1 MSKGKSKV
9 DSNEVRTGWKDP
21 KKLKAY
27 CDLSTAQVL
36 DGKRHAWFLK
46 KEGVDAVIEQ
56 LGEMGKVVTHTQY
69 KDKWDH
75 LRKQGK
81 AWKECFGET
90 RLDYDLVIG
99 IIQVTDEWWTWKV
112 QVSSLYIIVKNSV
125 VYNYIVF

>member
-1 MSKGKSKV
+1 MI
-9 DSNEVRTGWKDP
+9 D
-21 KKLKAY
+21 
-27 CDLSTAQVL
+27 
-36 DGKRHAWFLK
+36 
-46 KEGVDAVIEQ
+46 Q

-99 IIQVTDEWWTWKV
+99 IIQVTDEWWT
-112 QVSSLYIIVKNSV
+112 
-125 VYNYIVF
+125 